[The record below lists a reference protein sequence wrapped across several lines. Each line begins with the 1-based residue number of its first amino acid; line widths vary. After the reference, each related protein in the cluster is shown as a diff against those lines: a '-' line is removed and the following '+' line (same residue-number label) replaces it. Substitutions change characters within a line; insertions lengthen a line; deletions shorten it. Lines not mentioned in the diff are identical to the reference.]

1 MNATLSIPNVVDS
14 TYTGALSI
22 SVSLSFEPGRS
33 LDDGLTTEAPADL
46 VIPLANPA
54 RSREA
59 GGSSN
64 VTAPTSPWAAMA
76 AGRKRNISGV
86 MSVIGRNAVQA
97 RVLLFASAHQC
108 EEFWYTNVPDAL
120 VNSSSGT
127 CGGGPYRELE
137 VLVDGV
143 VAGAAYPFPTIYS
156 GGVCPTLWRP
166 LAGIQQFNVP
176 PLTFDLSPLLPLL
189 NDGLLHTI
197 TARVL
202 HSGWLPREPPRN
214 LAREA

>member
-1 MNATLSIPNVVDS
+1 M
-14 TYTGALSI
+14 
-22 SVSLSFEPGRS
+22 
-33 LDDGLTTEAPADL
+33 
-46 VIPLANPA
+46 IPLANPA

-59 GGSSN
+59 DGSSN

-137 VLVDGV
+137 ARHRAASRAYGPVRNCPKI
-143 VAGAAYPFPTIYS
+143 AFSGA
-156 GGVCPTLWRP
+156 R
-166 LAGIQQFNVP
+166 
-176 PLTFDLSPLLPLL
+176 
-189 NDGLLHTI
+189 
-197 TARVL
+197 
-202 HSGWLPREPPRN
+202 
-214 LAREA
+214 

>member
-1 MNATLSIPNVVDS
+1 
-14 TYTGALSI
+14 
-22 SVSLSFEPGRS
+22 
-33 LDDGLTTEAPADL
+33 
-46 VIPLANPA
+46 
-54 RSREA
+54 
-59 GGSSN
+59 
-64 VTAPTSPWAAMA
+64 
-76 AGRKRNISGV
+76 
-86 MSVIGRNAVQA
+86 
-97 RVLLFASAHQC
+97 
-108 EEFWYTNVPDAL
+108 
-120 VNSSSGT
+120 
-127 CGGGPYRELE
+127 

-214 LAREA
+214 LAREAWARWRAAAA